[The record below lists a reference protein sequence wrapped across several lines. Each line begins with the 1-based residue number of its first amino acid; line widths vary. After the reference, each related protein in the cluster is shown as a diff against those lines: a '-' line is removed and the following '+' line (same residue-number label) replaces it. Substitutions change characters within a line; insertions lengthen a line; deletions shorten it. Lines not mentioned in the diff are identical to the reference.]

1 MKRGAPP
8 RSLPSCPLRSPFG
21 PSSNLSFYSDYRS
34 TTYPFTLTIA
44 QQQIRSHPLT
54 LSPSH
59 PSTLSPAYPV
69 PDRNPIAWLLGMF
82 KEPHHT
88 VPPHS
93 SLEAWVQ
100 KEPFLSWCFPDGWKA
115 NRAANERRPDGQ
127 TICDNATHGILAL
140 RALKIRQM
148 REMLGYHRRV
158 YFIRYEDLQADP
170 VRCDV
175 YFCIFLLFIPF
186 ILRSRH

>member
-1 MKRGAPP
+1 MNGGAGPAGQVSHGGSEHARRRHLQVMKRGAPP

-100 KEPFLSWCFPDGWKA
+100 KDKLLSDSQSKRISW
-115 NRAANERRPDGQ
+115 
-127 TICDNATHGILAL
+127 
-140 RALKIRQM
+140 
-148 REMLGYHRRV
+148 
-158 YFIRYEDLQADP
+158 
-170 VRCDV
+170 
-175 YFCIFLLFIPF
+175 
-186 ILRSRH
+186 S